1 LAKPP
6 LFGIEQS
13 KNIFLRPIEAGIP
26 KNVDH
31 QKNVAYTLHMPAVKR
46 TDEFSTWIKNL
57 RDARAKVKILARIDR
72 LALGNPGDVA
82 PVGEGVSEM
91 RIHFGPGYRVY
102 FVQRGEEVVVL
113 LCGGDK
119 ASQSADIA
127 EAKKL
132 AANLED

>member
-1 LAKPP
+1 
-6 LFGIEQS
+6 
-13 KNIFLRPIEAGIP
+13 
-26 KNVDH
+26 
-31 QKNVAYTLHMPAVKR
+31 MPAIKR
-46 TDEFSTWIKNL
+46 TDGFSGWIKRL

-91 RIHFGPGYRVY
+91 RIHYGPGYRVY

-119 ASQSADIA
+119 ASQNADIA